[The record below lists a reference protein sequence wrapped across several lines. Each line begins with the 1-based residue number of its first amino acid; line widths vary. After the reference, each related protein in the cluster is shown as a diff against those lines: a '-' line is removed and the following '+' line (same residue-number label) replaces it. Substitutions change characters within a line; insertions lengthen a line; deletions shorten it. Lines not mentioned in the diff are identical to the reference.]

1 MFDAFVFFI
10 FHSPS
15 LLALLVSPLSSSKN
29 FFLEMPSK
37 KNARKQRENKTAA
50 QDRPAFIAS
59 LKQFKE
65 DGTGSV
71 IDPMLVSQFPLF
83 HGKAPPGHPYPQA
96 FTEGATDETYCY
108 VEMVEEDLVLLR
120 RRLPSGRVI
129 WIDTCEFAMLNGSV
143 GIAHRNMDNGD
154 NRVANLAYVTEAEAR
169 RLLLEYVWGVVVTPV
184 RGGRAL
190 RP

>member
-1 MFDAFVFFI
+1 
-10 FHSPS
+10 
-15 LLALLVSPLSSSKN
+15 
-29 FFLEMPSK
+29 MPSK

-71 IDPMLVSQFPLF
+71 IEPMLVSQFPLF

-120 RRLPSGRVI
+120 RRWPRE
-129 WIDTCEFAMLNGSV
+129 D
-143 GIAHRNMDNGD
+143 
-154 NRVANLAYVTEAEAR
+154 R
-169 RLLLEYVWGVVVTPV
+169 RLVKDLKHPRQRRHVCSATPRSHVSHARTPV
-184 RGGRAL
+184 S
-190 RP
+190 P

>member
-1 MFDAFVFFI
+1 
-10 FHSPS
+10 
-15 LLALLVSPLSSSKN
+15 
-29 FFLEMPSK
+29 MPSK

-71 IDPMLVSQFPLF
+71 IDPMLLSQFPLF

-129 WIDTCEFAMLNGSV
+129 SIDTCEFAMLNGSV
-143 GIAHRNMDNGD
+143 GIAHLNMDNGD
-154 NRVANLAYVTEAEAR
+154 NRVANLKYVTEAEAR
-169 RLLLEYVWGVVVTPV
+169 RLLLEYVWE
-184 RGGRAL
+184 
-190 RP
+190 